1 MNPKKD
7 SLLRRLS
14 PAVALTGA
22 SVLGIVV
29 LDRAAGSSQTDGL
42 AEGPADSVADVDNR
56 TPVTV
61 GSTAPPSVVPETPP
75 SGDEWGERRDD
86 DFDDDDFDE
95 GFGPNGDEG
104 AMNPPGASGFTGTT
118 TAPDPDCVGTTT
130 RGSVEPIKDRRRTY
144 GTLTVSITK
153 DARGTIC
160 DVSASYNV
168 RDRRSLR
175 IEEYAVPRLNAWAQ
189 ESNGASVHAI
199 SGATAVCDAYVASL
213 QAALD
218 AVPGP

>member
-1 MNPKKD
+1 MNPTKH
-7 SLLRRLS
+7 SLARRLT

-22 SVLGIVV
+22 SVLGIFV
-29 LDRAAGSSQTDGL
+29 LDRAAGSGENDGF
-42 AEGPADSVADVDNR
+42 AEGPMDSI
-56 TPVTV
+56 V
-61 GSTAPPSVVPETPP
+61 GTNNTSPALVETTAPPTLAPQGPP
-75 SGDEWGERRDD
+75 PGDEWDEG
-86 DFDDDDFDE
+86 DDDDE
-95 GFGPNGDEG
+95 AFGPNGDEG
-104 AMNPPGASGFTGTT
+104 GINPQGSGGQGSGGLTDTTLAPAPGCIGTT
-118 TAPDPDCVGTTT
+118 TAGTPE
-130 RGSVEPIKDRRRTY
+130 SISDRRRTY

-160 DVSASYNV
+160 DVSATYNV

-175 IEEYAVPRLNAWAQ
+175 IEQYAVPRLNAWAK

-218 AVPGP
+218 ASLRP

>member
-1 MNPKKD
+1 MNPTKH
-7 SLLRRLS
+7 SLARRLT

-22 SVLGIVV
+22 SVLGIFV
-29 LDRAAGSSQTDGL
+29 LDRAAGSGENDGF
-42 AEGPADSVADVDNR
+42 AEGPVDSVVDTSN
-56 TPVTV
+56 TSPTLVETTV
-61 GSTAPPSVVPETPP
+61 PPTLAPQGPP
-75 SGDEWGERRDD
+75 PGDEWEERSDD
-86 DFDDDDFDE
+86 GYDDGFDDE
-95 GFGPNGDEG
+95 GGI
-104 AMNPPGASGFTGTT
+104 NPQGSGGQVSGGLTDTTLAPAPGCIGTT
-118 TAPDPDCVGTTT
+118 TAGT
-130 RGSVEPIKDRRRTY
+130 SESISDRRRTY

-160 DVSASYNV
+160 DVSATYNV

-175 IEEYAVPRLNAWAQ
+175 IEQYAVPRLNAWAK

-218 AVPGP
+218 ASLRP